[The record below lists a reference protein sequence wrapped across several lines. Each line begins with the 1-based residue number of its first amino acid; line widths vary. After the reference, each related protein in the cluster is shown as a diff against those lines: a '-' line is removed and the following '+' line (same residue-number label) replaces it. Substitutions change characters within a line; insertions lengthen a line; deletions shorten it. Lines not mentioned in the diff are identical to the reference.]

1 MKSRRKMSSSKT
13 EMPSKGSKSGGDA
26 KKSASYYKDKM
37 AALRRKK
44 QKTKQNF
51 KKDHPKKYKKYRKSK
66 A

>member
-13 EMPSKGSKSGGDA
+13 EMPSKGSKSSEGS
-26 KKSASYYKDKM
+26 KSASYYKEKM

-51 KKDHPKKYKKYRKSK
+51 KKGHPKKYKKYKKSK